1 MRRRTVRKE
10 HNERYRFSD
19 FLLDVLFFIPE
30 LLFLPFRLLVWLVR
44 PLLRLISDIW

>member
-30 LLFLPFRLLVWLVR
+30 LLFLPFRLLVWLAR
-44 PLLRLISDIW
+44 PLIRFIGDFW